1 MATERVPPQL
11 DGMGAALRPSKM
23 QHPAYADMLTVAKLM
38 VRKSFRTDLTVH
50 DKRALH
56 QHDNTRERP
65 FVWAAHE
72 GGTFLCWVDVK
83 SIDGKGHTPADFVR
97 FVEESFGGCEWYLW
111 DGVSLQ
117 TCSAEGAAD
126 YARTFEWCAHV

>member
-1 MATERVPPQL
+1 VRQALYRCTGPLSTRT
-11 DGMGAALRPSKM
+11 GAALD
-23 QHPAYADMLTVAKLM
+23 A
-38 VRKSFRTDLTVH
+38 
-50 DKRALH
+50 
-56 QHDNTRERP
+56 
-65 FVWAAHE
+65 WAAHE